1 MNYLVVDIGNTNIVM
16 AVFDGKKIKKKWR
29 ISSFLNRTK
38 DEYILWLK
46 YIADQNFS
54 FKDIIIGSVV
64 PDITQELKVALK
76 SFFKITPY
84 VIAEDIK
91 VNFPTELEVPSE
103 IGTDRI
109 VNALC
114 AWRLYKKPAVI
125 IDFGTATTFDVVIR
139 DVYWGGIIA
148 PGVNLSLK
156 NLISKAELIPKI
168 NLNKTNIVIGKNTKQ
183 AVVSGFYWGYSGLI
197 EKIIFKISK
206 ITKKNFKIILT
217 GGLAHL
223 FKTNISFKV
232 LVDKNLTIKG
242 LIKAHKILNK

>member
-1 MNYLVVDIGNTNIVM
+1 MKVD
-16 AVFDGKKIKKKWR
+16 KK
-29 ISSFLNRTK
+29 
-38 DEYILWLK
+38 
-46 YIADQNFS
+46 Q
-54 FKDIIIGSVV
+54 IGSDRLANAISVFNKKNNFIVV
-64 PDITQELKVALK
+64 
-76 SFFKITPY
+76 
-84 VIAEDIK
+84 
-91 VNFPTELEVPSE
+91 
-103 IGTDRI
+103 
-109 VNALC
+109 
-114 AWRLYKKPAVI
+114 
-125 IDFGTATTFDVVIR
+125 DFGTATTFDVVIR

-197 EKIIFKISK
+197 EKIILKISK

>member
-1 MNYLVVDIGNTNIVM
+1 MILVILKLKFFLEIIKLKKKIALKSNEMIYSKIKSKVLFLKKFNIKYK
-16 AVFDGKKIKKKWR
+16 AVFC
-29 ISSFLNRTK
+29 
-38 DEYILWLK
+38 
-46 YIADQNFS
+46 
-54 FKDIIIGSVV
+54 SVV
-64 PDITQELKVALK
+64 PSNFKIIKKVFERELKIKIIELK
-76 SFFKITPY
+76 NIYKNKI
-84 VIAEDIK
+84 IK
-91 VNFPTELEVPSE
+91 LKVDKKQIGSDRLANAISVFDKKNNF
-103 IGTDRI
+103 I
-109 VNALC
+109 V
-114 AWRLYKKPAVI
+114 

-183 AVVSGFYWGYSGLI
+183 AVSSGFYWGYSGLI

-242 LIKAHKILNK
+242 LVKAHKILNK

>member
-1 MNYLVVDIGNTNIVM
+1 MNYLIVDIGNTNIVM

-46 YIADQNFS
+46 YIADQNFT

-64 PDITQELKVALK
+64 PDITQELKVALNN
-76 SFFKITPY
+76 FFKIKPY

-125 IDFGTATTFDVVIR
+125 IDFGTATTFDVV
-139 DVYWGGIIA
+139 G
-148 PGVNLSLK
+148 
-156 NLISKAELIPKI
+156 
-168 NLNKTNIVIGKNTKQ
+168 Q
-183 AVVSGFYWGYSGLI
+183 
-197 EKIIFKISK
+197 
-206 ITKKNFKIILT
+206 
-217 GGLAHL
+217 
-223 FKTNISFKV
+223 KV
-232 LVDKNLTIKG
+232 FI
-242 LIKAHKILNK
+242 